1 MRISDWSSDVC
12 SYDLRQENALG
23 LVIGVGNIVTHL
35 AGFAGQL
42 ANTRHNLQ
50 ALFFGFI
57 RKDRAD
63 NENRANRQ
71 PRFWRVRA
79 RTARAAAVYRAL
91 EPLDRQSGGEGKG
104 VSVSVEPGCGR
115 ILKKKK

>member
-12 SYDLRQENALG
+12 SYDVRQETALV
-23 LVIGVGNIVTHL
+23 LFIGVGNIVTHL

-71 PRFWRVRA
+71 PRFWRFRA
-79 RTARAAAVYRAL
+79 RTARAAAIYMAL
-91 EPLDRQSGGEGKG
+91 APFEPFRGFAISG
-104 VSVSVEPGCGR
+104 P
-115 ILKKKK
+115 